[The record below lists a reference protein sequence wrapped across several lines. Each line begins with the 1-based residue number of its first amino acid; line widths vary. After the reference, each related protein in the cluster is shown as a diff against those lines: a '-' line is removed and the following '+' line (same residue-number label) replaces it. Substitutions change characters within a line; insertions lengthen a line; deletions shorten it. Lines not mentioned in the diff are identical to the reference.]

1 MQRISITLDD
11 TLKDQLDSVIPKG
24 ERARFVADAIQ
35 KALDDWQRHQA
46 LFMLEN
52 FQRFKVNDDSVTTLR
67 KIREKRADY
76 LVERHEPEQQA

>member
-11 TLKDQLDSVIPKG
+11 RLKDQLDSVIPKG

-35 KALDDWQRHQA
+35 KALDDWQRQQA
-46 LFMLEN
+46 LLMLEN
-52 FQRFKVNDDSVTTLR
+52 FKRFKVESDSVETLR
-67 KIREKRADY
+67 RIREERADY